1 MATVTWKKTTDLIV
15 SSVRE
20 QMLRL
25 KTYYRCMG
33 SCQDCK
39 KRLAFN
45 DYDDSGRNTGWR
57 IARAAHEAGLPRR
70 GGISEA
76 RTVPVCMECHQRRE
90 AA

>member
-1 MATVTWKKTTDLIV
+1 MTTVTWKKTTDLIV
-15 SSVRE
+15 TSVRE

-39 KRLAFN
+39 RRLAFN
-45 DYDDSGRNTGWR
+45 DYEDAGRNTGWR
-57 IARAAHEAGLPRR
+57 IARATTEAGTRS
-70 GGISEA
+70 GIAEA
-76 RTVPVCMECHQRRE
+76 RTVPVCMDCHQRRL